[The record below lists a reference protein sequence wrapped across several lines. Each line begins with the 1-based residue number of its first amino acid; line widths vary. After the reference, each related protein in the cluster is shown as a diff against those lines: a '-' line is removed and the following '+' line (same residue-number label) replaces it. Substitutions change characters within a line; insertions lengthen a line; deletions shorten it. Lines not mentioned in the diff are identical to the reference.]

1 MKENIKQLFYIV
13 WRALFTNKT
22 RSFLTMLGIIIGV
35 AAVVII
41 IAVGSGAQK
50 LILSQ
55 LEGLGNSELIAV
67 LPGKSDESGPPAI
80 VFGITTTT
88 LTLRDKQAIEREENV
103 SFAKAVAAYYEMDMA
118 VSWQNFFYDTSLV
131 GVTSNYFDVEGGELD
146 SGRFFTEEEVTSMAK
161 VAVIGDTVALELFG
175 PVNPIGQR
183 IRISNHLVEVIGVLK
198 RRGSV
203 AFQNYDDQILL
214 PLNFVQRSIA
224 GVSHLSAIRIRVEGQ
239 ENIEQTLEEVRQT
252 LREQHGIEN
261 PEDDDF
267 SVRSFRDAID
277 LVATVTDAIRY
288 FLAAMAALSLL
299 VGGIGIMNIMLVGVT
314 ERTREIGLRKA
325 VGANNWHILR
335 QFLLESILLTL
346 IGGLIGLILGIAIS
360 YLIYIVVISLNYQ
373 WAFVISWQAI
383 ILAISISVI
392 IGLIFGL
399 YPARKASLLSP
410 IEALRYE

>member
-13 WRALFTNKT
+13 WRALFSNKT

-146 SGRFFTEEEVTSMAK
+146 SGRFFTEEEVASMAK

-224 GVSHLSAIRIRVEGQ
+224 GVSHLSAIRIRVDGQ

-325 VGANNWHILR
+325 VGANNWYILR
-335 QFLLESILLTL
+335 QFLLESIILTL

>member
-146 SGRFFTEEEVTSMAK
+146 SGRFFTEEEVNSMAK